1 MNQDTERSEIKTI
14 RDHPIADTIGKRS
27 YLPKTSSLLISL
39 AILGL
44 LILVSGFVQKREY
57 IPGPTNLRQAF
68 PRTIGEYKST
78 EDAPIDQE
86 ILDELE
92 LTDYLN
98 RTYLSPKGYAVHLYV
113 GYVNSQ
119 NEMPLIHTPVGCLPG
134 GGNAILSHEAVPWWQ
149 APAGRGQAGQQEP
162 SQNIN
167 LIRLASGEEKQI
179 VIYWYQERGVSFRT
193 TGWKG
198 FIFSGMR
205 WSEEGPT
212 APWSGSSRRWGR
224 PKTWSRPNKG
234 YEILSRKPY
243 RSCRASFP
251 EKTRERCRRYDWCNE
266 HYQE

>member
-179 VIYWYQERGVSFRT
+179 VIYWYQERGRIIQNDWMERFYLFWDAVVRGRT
-193 TGWKG
+193 DGALVR
-198 FIFSGMR
+198 FITAVGP
-205 WSEEGPT
+205 SENMEQ
-212 APWSGSSRRWGR
+212 AEQRIRDFVQ
-224 PKTWSRPNKG
+224 KTIPFLQSELPGKD
-234 YEILSRKPY
+234 
-243 RSCRASFP
+243 
-251 EKTRERCRRYDWCNE
+251 T
-266 HYQE
+266 